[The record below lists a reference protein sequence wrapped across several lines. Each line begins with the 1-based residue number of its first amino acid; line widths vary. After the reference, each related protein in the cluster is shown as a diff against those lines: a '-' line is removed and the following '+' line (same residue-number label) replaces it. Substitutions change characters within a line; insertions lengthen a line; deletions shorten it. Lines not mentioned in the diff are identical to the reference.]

1 MYHGTQDERAE
12 LRATRLQAPA
22 NSAIGNIRENV
33 YRKGK
38 KRPAVKFK
46 RGTNT
51 NETFPIIVTTYEI
64 CINDQKHLS
73 GFEWKF
79 IVVDEG
85 HRLKN
90 LDCKLIRELKSYKSA
105 NRMILT
111 GTPLHVS
118 DAECAPLCVHAYPRT
133 TSPSC
138 GRCSTSSSLTS
149 SMTWTRS
156 SSGSTSATT
165 WGPRGY

>member
-1 MYHGTQDERAE
+1 MLHNWITEFEKFAPSIPVVMYHGNQDQRAE
-12 LRATRLQAPA
+12 LRATRLQAPVH
-22 NSAIGNIRENV
+22 SGVGNVRENV

-38 KRPAVKFK
+38 KRPASAQYKFK

-51 NETFPIIVTTYEI
+51 TETFPIIVTTYEI

-90 LDCKLIRELKSYKSA
+90 LDCKYVTGGARLTAGSSA
-105 NRMILT
+105 
-111 GTPLHVS
+111 S
-118 DAECAPLCVHAYPRT
+118 
-133 TSPSC
+133 
-138 GRCSTSSSLTS
+138 
-149 SMTWTRS
+149 
-156 SSGSTSATT
+156 
-165 WGPRGY
+165 